1 MLRDAATIAASRN
14 SVNQLSLRMGAAPG
28 TIVSTSQGW
37 ATQGTRS
44 PPKCK
49 ASDGACVANRHS
61 HLRRPIHPT
70 PAAHPP
76 RLKEIWHFLSL
87 LPSWRVRQD
96 ELFDVSGDTGR
107 TVRAGHPNRI
117 RTKEPTLLI
126 EKGKI
131 RRSVF
136 PPL

>member
-1 MLRDAATIAASRN
+1 
-14 SVNQLSLRMGAAPG
+14 LSPVVICVGSEDTPPAEFTSGVVDSLPHLLGVLALTTTDGCCDGTEPPLAP
-28 TIVSTSQGW
+28 
-37 ATQGTRS
+37 
-44 PPKCK
+44 PP
-49 ASDGACVANRHS
+49 
-61 HLRRPIHPT
+61 
-70 PAAHPP
+70 
-76 RLKEIWHFLSL
+76 LKS
-87 LPSWRVRQD
+87 SWRVCQD

>member
-1 MLRDAATIAASRN
+1 GCH
-14 SVNQLSLRMGAAPG
+14 LSPVVICVGSEDTPPAEFTSGVVDSLPHLCDGTEPPLAP
-28 TIVSTSQGW
+28 
-37 ATQGTRS
+37 
-44 PPKCK
+44 PP
-49 ASDGACVANRHS
+49 
-61 HLRRPIHPT
+61 
-70 PAAHPP
+70 
-76 RLKEIWHFLSL
+76 LKS
-87 LPSWRVRQD
+87 SWRVCQD